1 MREAFV
7 SLQHRSIQFAT
18 FLATLALLV
27 GCGAGSGLCM
37 VSGTVSVD
45 GTPVDAGTISLRPKE
60 GDQVKGVGGAIENGV
75 FQLTAE
81 KGLPP
86 GTYDV
91 FVLASKRTGR
101 VVKDPQRGEIAELKQ
116 INLQNSPQEIQLDA
130 DNASELKLE
139 FISGK
144 S

>member
-1 MREAFV
+1 M
-7 SLQHRSIQFAT
+7 SLHYRSIQFAT
-18 FLATLALLV
+18 LFAVLALLS
-27 GCGAGSGLCM
+27 GCSDGGGMSE

-45 GTPVDAGTISLRPKE
+45 GTPVDVGTISLRPKE
-60 GDQVKGVGGAIENGV
+60 GDQAKGVGGAIENGI

-91 FVLASKRTGR
+91 FVLASKKTGR

-130 DNASELKLE
+130 ENASELKLE

>member
-1 MREAFV
+1 M
-7 SLQHRSIQFAT
+7 SLHHRSFQFAT
-18 FLATLALLV
+18 LLAVLALLS
-27 GCGAGSGLCM
+27 GCNDGGGMSA

-45 GTPVDAGTISLRPKE
+45 GAPVDVGTISLRPKE
-60 GDQVKGVGGAIENGV
+60 GDPGKGAGGAIENGI

-81 KGLPP
+81 KELPP

-91 FVLASKRTGR
+91 FVLASKKTGR

-116 INLQNSPQEIQLDA
+116 INLQNSPQEIQLDV
-130 DNASELKLE
+130 DNASELKLD

>member
-1 MREAFV
+1 V
-7 SLQHRSIQFAT
+7 SLHDRSIQFAT
-18 FLATLALLV
+18 LFAVLALV
-27 GCGAGSGLCM
+27 GGCNAGGGMST

-45 GTPVDAGTISLRPKE
+45 GALVDVGTISLRPKE
-60 GDQVKGVGGAIENGV
+60 GDQGKGVGGAIENGV

-91 FVLASKRTGR
+91 FVLASKKTGR

-139 FISGK
+139 FTSGK

>member
-1 MREAFV
+1 V

-18 FLATLALLV
+18 LLAALALLS
-27 GCGAGSGLCM
+27 GCDAGGGMTAVL
-37 VSGTVSVD
+37 GTVSVD
-45 GTPVDAGTISLRPKE
+45 GTPVDVGTISLRPKE
-60 GDQVKGVGGAIENGV
+60 NDQAKGIGGAIENGV

-81 KGLPP
+81 NGLPP

-91 FVLASKRTGR
+91 FVLASKKTGR

-139 FISGK
+139 FTSGK

>member
-1 MREAFV
+1 M
-7 SLQHRSIQFAT
+7 SLHYRSIQ
-18 FLATLALLV
+18 LATLFAVLALLS
-27 GCGAGSGLCM
+27 GCNAGGGLSA

-45 GTPVDAGTISLRPKE
+45 GAPVDVGTISLRPKE
-60 GDQVKGVGGAIENGV
+60 GDQAKGIGGAIENGI

-91 FVLASKRTGR
+91 FVLASKKTGR

-130 DNASELKLE
+130 ENASKLNLD
-139 FISGK
+139 FIGVK